1 MLRSRLRSWA
11 NLLLTTVI
19 FLPFLASAKASKEDA
34 IDLIIIEQSG
44 ALMPYMTASQRIQF
58 LNLEAAIEDAQ
69 SNRRS
74 GQYLAETRPS
84 TFDPDRDINAIVKR
98 GKLMIE
104 SANLSI
110 RTNQKSLVALLTT
123 VDAQKVAKETID
135 EARFD
140 YVLESSTFEEAMA
153 TRCQQLLERC
163 WQLDYETLF
172 FDGVFTQDSGGTHR
186 TGSKLRNDFYNTL
199 TEIDGNAFSVTIPAD
214 FKLKSSTLDKSSQI
228 FSYENEVIFEEDK
241 KALLVIELIRP
252 KGSSSGLL
260 SLRAIDLETQFIVV
274 HQIVKVDDLAMA
286 LRVEN
291 EMLEDALLTQVT
303 LRDHTN
309 TLETL
314 ARLADAYIYEIKST
328 VPNNE
333 VAEIL
338 TNTLLNQANLQ
349 ISDRDFILRA
359 YGESLDPPDTWEGHA
374 NARLIIA
381 EGAEPDNYQLSAQSN
396 GSSRTLTSGVLTLS
410 QIPAEQMTEVE

>member
-19 FLPFLASAKASKEDA
+19 FLPFLASAKASKEEA
-34 IDLIIIEQSG
+34 IDLSIIEQSD
-44 ALMPYMTASQRIQF
+44 ALIPYMTTSQRIQF

-74 GQYLAETRPS
+74 GQYLAETKSS

-110 RTNQKSLVALLTT
+110 RANQKSLVALLTT

>member
-11 NLLLTTVI
+11 NLLLTTII
-19 FLPFLASAKASKEDA
+19 FLPFLASAKASKEAA
-34 IDLIIIEQSG
+34 IDLSIIEKSD
-44 ALMPYMTASQRIQF
+44 ALISYMTASQRIQF
-58 LNLEAAIEDAQ
+58 LNLEAVIEDAQ

-84 TFDPDRDINAIVKR
+84 TFDPDKDIKAIVKR
-98 GKLMIE
+98 GKLMVE

-110 RTNQKSLVALLTT
+110 RTNQKSLVTLLTT
-123 VDAQKVAKETID
+123 VDAQKAAKETID

-172 FDGVFTQDSGGTHR
+172 FDGVFTQDSEGTHR
-186 TGSKLRNDFYNTL
+186 TDAKLRNDFYNTL
-199 TEIDGNAFSVTIPAD
+199 TKIDSNAFSVTIPVD
-214 FKLKSSTLDKSSQI
+214 FKLKSDTLGKSNQI
-228 FSYENEVIFEEDK
+228 FSYGNEAIFEDDK

-274 HQIVKVDDLAMA
+274 HQIVKIHDLVVI
-286 LRVEN
+286 LGIED
-291 EMLEDALLTQVT
+291 EMLVDALPAQVT
-303 LRDHTN
+303 LRDYTN

-314 ARLADAYIYEIKST
+314 DRLGDAYIYEIEST
-328 VPNNE
+328 APNNV
-333 VAEIL
+333 VAEML
-338 TNTLLNQANLQ
+338 TNTLLNQTNLQ
-349 ISDRDFILRA
+349 LSDSDFILRA
-359 YGESLDPPDTWEGHA
+359 YGESLDPTNTWEGHA
-374 NARLIIA
+374 NARLMIA
-381 EGAEPDNYQLSAQSN
+381 EGAETNSYQLSAQSN
-396 GSSRTLTSGVLTLS
+396 GSSRTLTIGVLTLG
-410 QIPAEQMTEVE
+410 QITAE

>member
-34 IDLIIIEQSG
+34 IDLRIIEQSG

-58 LNLEAAIEDAQ
+58 LNLEAVIEDAQ

-84 TFDPDRDINAIVKR
+84 TFDPDKDIKAIVKR
-98 GKLMIE
+98 GKLMVE

-123 VDAQKVAKETID
+123 VDAQKAAKETND

-172 FDGVFTQDSGGTHR
+172 FDGVFTQDSEGTHR
-186 TGSKLRNDFYNTL
+186 TDAKLRNDFYNTL
-199 TEIDGNAFSVTIPAD
+199 TKIDSNAFSVTIPVD
-214 FKLKSSTLDKSSQI
+214 FKLKSDTLGKSSQI
-228 FSYENEVIFEEDK
+228 FSYGNEAIFEDDK

-274 HQIVKVDDLAMA
+274 HQIVKIHDLVVI
-286 LRVEN
+286 LGIED
-291 EMLEDALLTQVT
+291 EMLVDALPAQVT
-303 LRDHTN
+303 LRDYTN

-314 ARLADAYIYEIKST
+314 DRLGDAYIYEIEST
-328 VPNNE
+328 APNNE
-333 VAEIL
+333 VAEML
-338 TNTLLNQANLQ
+338 TNTLLNQTNLQ
-349 ISDRDFILRA
+349 LSDSDFILRA
-359 YGESLDPPDTWEGHA
+359 YGESLDPTNTWEGHA
-374 NARLIIA
+374 NARLMIA
-381 EGAEPDNYQLSAQSN
+381 EGAETNSYQLSAQSN
-396 GSSRTLTSGVLTLS
+396 GSSRTLTIGVLTLG
-410 QIPAEQMTEVE
+410 QITAE

>member
-11 NLLLTTVI
+11 NLLLTTII
-19 FLPFLASAKASKEDA
+19 FLPFLASAKASKEAA
-34 IDLIIIEQSG
+34 IDLSIIEKSD
-44 ALMPYMTASQRIQF
+44 ALISYMTASQRIQF
-58 LNLEAAIEDAQ
+58 LNLEAVIEDAQ

-84 TFDPDRDINAIVKR
+84 TFDPDKDIKAIVKR
-98 GKLMIE
+98 GKLMVE

-123 VDAQKVAKETID
+123 VDAQKAAKETND

-172 FDGVFTQDSGGTHR
+172 FDGVFTQDSEGTHR
-186 TGSKLRNDFYNTL
+186 TDAKLRNDFYNTL
-199 TEIDGNAFSVTIPAD
+199 TKIDSNAFSVTIPVD
-214 FKLKSSTLDKSSQI
+214 FKLKSDTLGKSSQI
-228 FSYENEVIFEEDK
+228 FSYGNEAIFEDDK

-274 HQIVKVDDLAMA
+274 HQIVKIHDLVVI
-286 LRVEN
+286 LGIED
-291 EMLEDALLTQVT
+291 EMLVDALPAQVT
-303 LRDHTN
+303 LRDYTN

-314 ARLADAYIYEIKST
+314 DRLGDAYIYEIEST
-328 VPNNE
+328 APNNE
-333 VAEIL
+333 VAEML
-338 TNTLLNQANLQ
+338 TNTLLNQTNLQ
-349 ISDRDFILRA
+349 LSDSDFILRA
-359 YGESLDPPDTWEGHA
+359 YGESLDPPNTWEGHA
-374 NARLIIA
+374 NARLMIA
-381 EGAEPDNYQLSAQSN
+381 EGAETNSYQLSAQSN
-396 GSSRTLTSGVLTLS
+396 GSSRTLTIGVLTLG
-410 QIPAEQMTEVE
+410 QITAE

>member
-34 IDLIIIEQSG
+34 IDLRIIEQSG

-58 LNLEAAIEDAQ
+58 LNLEAVIEDAQ

-84 TFDPDRDINAIVKR
+84 TFDPDKDIKAIVKR
-98 GKLMIE
+98 GKLMVE

-123 VDAQKVAKETID
+123 VDAQKAAKETND

-172 FDGVFTQDSGGTHR
+172 FDGVFTQDSEGTHR
-186 TGSKLRNDFYNTL
+186 TDAKLRNDFYNTL

-228 FSYENEVIFEEDK
+228 FSYGNEAIFEDDK

-274 HQIVKVDDLAMA
+274 HQIVKIHDLVVI
-286 LRVEN
+286 LGIED
-291 EMLEDALLTQVT
+291 EMLVDALPAQVT
-303 LRDHTN
+303 LRDYTN

-314 ARLADAYIYEIKST
+314 DRLGDAYIYEIEST
-328 VPNNE
+328 APNNV
-333 VAEIL
+333 VAEML
-338 TNTLLNQANLQ
+338 TNTLLNQTNLQ
-349 ISDRDFILRA
+349 LSDSDFILRA
-359 YGESLDPPDTWEGHA
+359 YGESLDPTNTWEGHA
-374 NARLIIA
+374 NARLMIA
-381 EGAEPDNYQLSAQSN
+381 EGAETNSYQLSAQSN
-396 GSSRTLTSGVLTLS
+396 GSSRTLTIGVLTLG
-410 QIPAEQMTEVE
+410 QITAE

>member
-11 NLLLTTVI
+11 NLLLTTII
-19 FLPFLASAKASKEDA
+19 FLPFLASAKASKEAA
-34 IDLIIIEQSG
+34 IDLSIIDKSD
-44 ALMPYMTASQRIQF
+44 ALISYMTASQRVQF
-58 LNLEAAIEDAQ
+58 LDLEAMIEDAQ

-84 TFDPDRDINAIVKR
+84 TFDPDKDIKAIVKR
-98 GKLMIE
+98 GKLMVE

-110 RTNQKSLVALLTT
+110 RTNQKSLVTLLTT
-123 VDAQKVAKETID
+123 VDAQKAAKETID

-172 FDGVFTQDSGGTHR
+172 FDGVFTQDSEGTHR
-186 TGSKLRNDFYNTL
+186 TDAKLRNDFYNTL
-199 TEIDGNAFSVTIPAD
+199 TKIDSNAFSVTIPVD
-214 FKLKSSTLDKSSQI
+214 FKLKSDTLGKSSQI
-228 FSYENEVIFEEDK
+228 FSYGNEAIFEDDK

-274 HQIVKVDDLAMA
+274 HQIVKIHDLVVI
-286 LRVEN
+286 LGIED
-291 EMLEDALLTQVT
+291 EMLVDALPAQVT
-303 LRDHTN
+303 LRDYTN

-314 ARLADAYIYEIKST
+314 DRLGDAYIYEIEST
-328 VPNNE
+328 APNNE
-333 VAEIL
+333 VAEML
-338 TNTLLNQANLQ
+338 TNTLLNQTNLQ
-349 ISDRDFILRA
+349 LSDSDFILRA
-359 YGESLDPPDTWEGHA
+359 YGESLDPTNTWEGHA
-374 NARLIIA
+374 NARLMIA
-381 EGAEPDNYQLSAQSN
+381 EGAETNSYQLSAQSN
-396 GSSRTLTSGVLTLS
+396 GSSRTLTIGVLTLG
-410 QIPAEQMTEVE
+410 QITAE

>member
-11 NLLLTTVI
+11 NLLLTTII
-19 FLPFLASAKASKEDA
+19 FLPFLSSAKASKEAA
-34 IDLIIIEQSG
+34 IDLSIIEQSD
-44 ALMPYMTASQRIQF
+44 ALIPYMTTSQRIQF

-228 FSYENEVIFEEDK
+228 FSYENEAIFEEDK

>member
-1 MLRSRLRSWA
+1 MLRSRLRYWA

-19 FLPFLASAKASKEDA
+19 FLPFLASAKASKEEA
-34 IDLIIIEQSG
+34 IDLSIIEQSD
-44 ALMPYMTASQRIQF
+44 ALISYMTTSQRIQF
-58 LNLEAAIEDAQ
+58 LNLEDAIEGAQ

-74 GQYLAETRPS
+74 GQYLAGTRPS
-84 TFDPDRDINAIVKR
+84 TFDPDRDIKEVVKR

-163 WQLDYETLF
+163 WQLEYETLF
-172 FDGVFTQDSGGTHR
+172 FDGVFAQDSKGTHR
-186 TGSKLRNDFYNTL
+186 TDAKLRNDFYNTL
-199 TEIDGNAFSVTIPAD
+199 IKIDGNAFSVTIPVG

-228 FSYENEVIFEEDK
+228 FSYENEAIFEEDK

-252 KGSSSGLL
+252 EGSSSGLL

-274 HQIVKVDDLAMA
+274 HQIVKVHDLAVI
-286 LRVEN
+286 LGIEN
-291 EMLEDALLTQVT
+291 EMLVDALPAQVT

-314 ARLADAYIYEIKST
+314 NRLGDAYIYEIEST
-328 VPNNE
+328 APSNE
-333 VAEIL
+333 VAEML
-338 TNTLLNQANLQ
+338 TNTLMNQTNLQ
-349 ISDRDFILRA
+349 FFDSDFIVRT
-359 YGESLDPPDTWEGHA
+359 YGESLDPPDTWESHA
-374 NARLIIA
+374 NARLMIV
-381 EGAEPDNYQLSAQSN
+381 EGAEPNSYQLSAQSN

-410 QIPAEQMTEVE
+410 QISAEQITEVE

>member
-11 NLLLTTVI
+11 NLLLTTII
-19 FLPFLASAKASKEDA
+19 FLPFLASAKASKEAA
-34 IDLIIIEQSG
+34 IDLSIIEKSD
-44 ALMPYMTASQRIQF
+44 ALISYMTASQRIQF
-58 LNLEAAIEDAQ
+58 LNLEAVIEDAQ

-84 TFDPDRDINAIVKR
+84 TFDPDKDIKAIVKR
-98 GKLMIE
+98 GKLMVE

-123 VDAQKVAKETID
+123 VDAQKAAKETND

-153 TRCQQLLERC
+153 TPCQQLLERC

-172 FDGVFTQDSGGTHR
+172 FDGVFTQDSEGTHR
-186 TGSKLRNDFYNTL
+186 TDAKLRNDFYNTL
-199 TEIDGNAFSVTIPAD
+199 TKIDSDAFSVTIPVD
-214 FKLKSSTLDKSSQI
+214 FKLKSDTLGKSSQI
-228 FSYENEVIFEEDK
+228 FSYGNEAIFEDDK

-274 HQIVKVDDLAMA
+274 HQIVKIHDLVVI
-286 LRVEN
+286 LGIED
-291 EMLEDALLTQVT
+291 EMLVDALPAQVT
-303 LRDHTN
+303 LRDYTN

-314 ARLADAYIYEIKST
+314 DRLGDAYIYEIEST
-328 VPNNE
+328 APNNE
-333 VAEIL
+333 VAEML
-338 TNTLLNQANLQ
+338 TNTLLNQTNLQ
-349 ISDRDFILRA
+349 LSDSDFILRA
-359 YGESLDPPDTWEGHA
+359 YGESLDPPNTWEGHA
-374 NARLIIA
+374 NARLMIA
-381 EGAEPDNYQLSAQSN
+381 EGAETNSYQLSAQSN

-410 QIPAEQMTEVE
+410 QIPAEQMAEVE

>member
-172 FDGVFTQDSGGTHR
+172 FDGVFTQDSEGTHR
-186 TGSKLRNDFYNTL
+186 TDAKLRNDFYNTL
-199 TEIDGNAFSVTIPAD
+199 TKIDGNAFSVTIPVD
-214 FKLKSSTLDKSSQI
+214 FKLKSDTLGKSSQI
-228 FSYENEVIFEEDK
+228 FSYGNEAIFEDDK

-274 HQIVKVDDLAMA
+274 HQIVKIHDLVVI
-286 LRVEN
+286 LGIED
-291 EMLEDALLTQVT
+291 EMLVDALPAQVT
-303 LRDHTN
+303 LRDYTN

-314 ARLADAYIYEIKST
+314 DRLGDAYIYEIEST
-328 VPNNE
+328 APNNE
-333 VAEIL
+333 VAEML
-338 TNTLLNQANLQ
+338 TNTLLNQTNLQ
-349 ISDRDFILRA
+349 LSDSDFILRA
-359 YGESLDPPDTWEGHA
+359 YGGSLDPTNTWEGHA
-374 NARLIIA
+374 NARLMIA
-381 EGAEPDNYQLSAQSN
+381 EGAETNSYQLSAQSN
-396 GSSRTLTSGVLTLS
+396 GSSRTLTIGVLTLG
-410 QIPAEQMTEVE
+410 QITAE

>member
-19 FLPFLASAKASKEDA
+19 FLPFLASAKASKEEA
-34 IDLIIIEQSG
+34 IDLSIIEQSD
-44 ALMPYMTASQRIQF
+44 ALIPYMTTSQRIQF

-74 GQYLAETRPS
+74 GQYLAETKSS

-110 RTNQKSLVALLTT
+110 RTNQKKLVALLTT
-123 VDAQKVAKETID
+123 IDAKKAAKETND

-153 TRCQQLLERC
+153 TLCQQLLERC

-172 FDGVFTQDSGGTHR
+172 FDGVFTQDSEGTHR
-186 TGSKLRNDFYNTL
+186 TDAKLRNDFYNTL
-199 TEIDGNAFSVTIPAD
+199 TKIDSNAFSVTIPVD
-214 FKLKSSTLDKSSQI
+214 FKLKSDTLGKSNQI
-228 FSYENEVIFEEDK
+228 FSYGNEAIFEDDK

-274 HQIVKVDDLAMA
+274 HQIVKIHDLVVI
-286 LRVEN
+286 LGIED
-291 EMLEDALLTQVT
+291 EMLVDALPAQVT
-303 LRDHTN
+303 LRDYTN

-314 ARLADAYIYEIKST
+314 DRLGDAYIYEIEST
-328 VPNNE
+328 APNNV
-333 VAEIL
+333 VAEML
-338 TNTLLNQANLQ
+338 TNTLLNQTNLQ
-349 ISDRDFILRA
+349 LSDSDFILRA
-359 YGESLDPPDTWEGHA
+359 YGESLDPTNTWVGHA
-374 NARLIIA
+374 NARLMIA
-381 EGAEPDNYQLSAQSN
+381 EGAETNSYQLSAQSS
-396 GSSRTLTSGVLTLS
+396 GSSRTLTIGVLTLG
-410 QIPAEQMTEVE
+410 QITAE

>member
-1 MLRSRLRSWA
+1 
-11 NLLLTTVI
+11 LLTTII
-19 FLPFLASAKASKEDA
+19 FLPFLASAKASKEAA
-34 IDLIIIEQSG
+34 IDLSIIDKSD
-44 ALMPYMTASQRIQF
+44 ALISYMTASQRIQF
-58 LNLEAAIEDAQ
+58 LNLEAVIEDAQ

-84 TFDPDRDINAIVKR
+84 TFDPDKDIKAIVKR
-98 GKLMIE
+98 GKLMVE

-123 VDAQKVAKETID
+123 VDAQKAAKETIY

-153 TRCQQLLERC
+153 KRCQQLLERC

-172 FDGVFTQDSGGTHR
+172 FDGVFTQDSEGTHR
-186 TGSKLRNDFYNTL
+186 TDAKLRNDFYNTL
-199 TEIDGNAFSVTIPAD
+199 TKIDSNAFSVTIPVD
-214 FKLKSSTLDKSSQI
+214 FKLKSDTLGKSSQI
-228 FSYENEVIFEEDK
+228 FSYGNEAIFEDDK

-274 HQIVKVDDLAMA
+274 HQIVKVHDLAVV
-286 LRVEN
+286 LGIED
-291 EMLEDALLTQVT
+291 EMLVDALPTQVT

-314 ARLADAYIYEIKST
+314 NRLGDAYIYEIEST
-328 VPNNE
+328 VPGNE
-333 VAEIL
+333 VAEML
-338 TNTLLNQANLQ
+338 TNTLLNQTNLQ
-349 ISDRDFILRA
+349 LSDSDFILRA
-359 YGESLDPPDTWEGHA
+359 YGESFDPPNIWEGHA

-381 EGAEPDNYQLSAQSN
+381 EGAENNSYQLSAQSN
-396 GSSRTLTSGVLTLS
+396 GSSRTLTIGVLTLS
-410 QIPAEQMTEVE
+410 QIPAEQMAEIE

>member
-11 NLLLTTVI
+11 NLLLTTII
-19 FLPFLASAKASKEDA
+19 FLPFLASAKASKEAA
-34 IDLIIIEQSG
+34 IDLSIIDKSD
-44 ALMPYMTASQRIQF
+44 ALISYMTASQRIQF
-58 LNLEAAIEDAQ
+58 LNLEAVIEDAQ

-84 TFDPDRDINAIVKR
+84 TFDPDKDIKAIVKR
-98 GKLMIE
+98 GKLMVE

-110 RTNQKSLVALLTT
+110 RTNQKSLVTLLTT
-123 VDAQKVAKETID
+123 VDAQKAAKETND

-172 FDGVFTQDSGGTHR
+172 FDGVFTQDSEGTHR
-186 TGSKLRNDFYNTL
+186 TDAKLRNDFYNTL
-199 TEIDGNAFSVTIPAD
+199 TKIDSNAFSVTIPVD
-214 FKLKSSTLDKSSQI
+214 FKLKSDTLGKSSQI
-228 FSYENEVIFEEDK
+228 FSYGNEAIFEDDK

-274 HQIVKVDDLAMA
+274 HQIVKIHDLVVI
-286 LRVEN
+286 LGIED
-291 EMLEDALLTQVT
+291 EMLVDALPAQVT
-303 LRDHTN
+303 LRDYTN

-314 ARLADAYIYEIKST
+314 DRLGDAYIYEIEST
-328 VPNNE
+328 APNNE
-333 VAEIL
+333 VAEML
-338 TNTLLNQANLQ
+338 TNTLLNQTNLQ
-349 ISDRDFILRA
+349 LSDSDFILRA
-359 YGESLDPPDTWEGHA
+359 YGESLDPTNTWEGHA
-374 NARLIIA
+374 NARLMIA
-381 EGAEPDNYQLSAQSN
+381 EGAETNSYQLSAQSN
-396 GSSRTLTSGVLTLS
+396 GSSRTLTIGVLTLG
-410 QIPAEQMTEVE
+410 QITAE

>member
-74 GQYLAETRPS
+74 GQYLAETKSS

-274 HQIVKVDDLAMA
+274 HQIVKVHDLAV
-286 LRVEN
+286 LLGIEN
-291 EMLEDALLTQVT
+291 EMLVDALPAQVT

-314 ARLADAYIYEIKST
+314 NHLGDTYIYEIEST
-328 VPNNE
+328 APSNE
-333 VAEIL
+333 VAEML
-338 TNTLLNQANLQ
+338 TNTLLNQTNLQ
-349 ISDRDFILRA
+349 FFDSDFIVRT
-359 YGESLDPPDTWEGHA
+359 YGESLDPSDTWEGHA
-374 NARLIIA
+374 NARLIID
-381 EGAEPDNYQLSAQSN
+381 EGAEPDSYQLSAQSN

-410 QIPAEQMTEVE
+410 QIPAE

>member
-11 NLLLTTVI
+11 NLLLTTII
-19 FLPFLASAKASKEDA
+19 FLPFLASAKASKEAA
-34 IDLIIIEQSG
+34 IDLSIIEKSD
-44 ALMPYMTASQRIQF
+44 ALISYMTASQRIQF
-58 LNLEAAIEDAQ
+58 LNLEAVIEDAQ

-84 TFDPDRDINAIVKR
+84 TFDPDKDIKAIVKR
-98 GKLMIE
+98 GKLMVE

-123 VDAQKVAKETID
+123 VDAQKAAKETID

-172 FDGVFTQDSGGTHR
+172 FDGVFTQDSEGTHR
-186 TGSKLRNDFYNTL
+186 TDAKLRNDFYNTL
-199 TEIDGNAFSVTIPAD
+199 TKIDSNAFSVTIPVD
-214 FKLKSSTLDKSSQI
+214 FKLKSDTLGKSSQI
-228 FSYENEVIFEEDK
+228 FSYGNEAIFEDDK

-274 HQIVKVDDLAMA
+274 HQIVKIHDLVVI
-286 LRVEN
+286 LGIED
-291 EMLEDALLTQVT
+291 EMLVDALPAQVT
-303 LRDHTN
+303 LRDYTN

-314 ARLADAYIYEIKST
+314 DRLGDAYIYEIEST
-328 VPNNE
+328 APNNE
-333 VAEIL
+333 VAEML
-338 TNTLLNQANLQ
+338 TNTLLNQTNLQ
-349 ISDRDFILRA
+349 LSDSDFILRA
-359 YGESLDPPDTWEGHA
+359 YGESLDPTNTWEGHA
-374 NARLIIA
+374 NARLMIA
-381 EGAEPDNYQLSAQSN
+381 EGAETNSYQLSAQSN
-396 GSSRTLTSGVLTLS
+396 GSSRTLTIGVLTLG
-410 QIPAEQMTEVE
+410 QITAE